1 MSAAA
6 LPYTTLILLAELA
19 FGSLVVVTVFDARSM
34 VTRGYVQMGALV
46 VGPTLLLAFFLARS
60 LQPGV
65 EVDGY
70 TLNSGSFTPF
80 RIVLI
85 AFLAVSVAHG
95 FAAFAGHRGASVGLG
110 VAGSLVGLVA
120 VALLAAVVSPPAWS
134 YIGVLVSMLAGAFAL
149 GGSLMAMSWGHWYLT
164 ESGLPKEPLEQMSLL
179 VCAALVLQLAFLV
192 LGVAFP
198 PRELPLGEA
207 GFGVALLAN
216 PAFWLRVGV
225 GIVFPFAL
233 AALAWK
239 AATIRGMMSA
249 TGLLYIALGLI
260 LAGEVLARGL
270 LFTTGAAV

>member
-1 MSAAA
+1 MSPES
-6 LPYTTLILLAELA
+6 LPYTVLILLAELA
-19 FGSLVVVTVFDARSM
+19 VGSLATTMVFDARRMVSM
-34 VTRGYVQMGALV
+34 GYVQMGAIIV
-46 VGPTLLLAFFLARS
+46 VSSALLALWSTVGRVPA
-60 LQPGV
+60 V

-70 TLNSGSFTPF
+70 ALGAGWIDP
-80 RIVLI
+80 IKVVLL
-85 AFLAVSVAHG
+85 AFSALAGVYTA
-95 FAAFAGHRGASVGLG
+95 AAFANQRAVTLVVGG
-110 VAGSLVGLVA
+110 VATVLGLVVIVLLAGLVA
-120 VALLAAVVSPPAWS
+120 TPAWS
-134 YIGVLVSMLAGAFAL
+134 YLGVLASMLGSALAL

-239 AATIRGMMSA
+239 AATIRGMMTA
-249 TGLLYIALGLI
+249 TGLLYIATGCV

-270 LFTTGAAV
+270 LFATGAVV